1 MTKFEKIAAMLDIT
15 SRQDLKDISKGDEDL
30 MAMEKIIKDLN
41 EDKHM
46 IGLYDKAEIDAW
58 MNKIDREEA
67 IAKGEKRGEKRGTK
81 AGILSVARNMLK
93 ANMNI
98 DEIAK
103 LTGLHQNE
111 ITKLANNL

>member
-1 MTKFEKIAAMLDIT
+1 
-15 SRQDLKDISKGDEDL
+15 
-30 MAMEKIIKDLN
+30 MAQ
-41 EDKHM
+41 
-46 IGLYDKAEIDAW
+46 
-58 MNKIDREEA
+58 
-67 IAKGEKRGEKRGTK
+67 
-81 AGILSVARNMLK
+81 NMLK